1 MFFLKLA
8 AYLAPP
14 ALAASLSAVFTFIP
28 FLGLFGM
35 AVFIE
40 AKTVTHYLGGI
51 LAGLL
56 VLSAI

>member
-1 MFFLKLA
+1 MGQCTQIFRYGNLLEI
-8 AYLAPP
+8 
-14 ALAASLSAVFTFIP
+14 LAASFGFIP

-35 AVFIE
+35 AVFLE
-40 AKTVTHYLGGI
+40 AKTLTHYLGGI